1 MEAGMIPRMIARM
14 KATTALLLSTL
25 FLSVSAQ
32 AQPPRLPQASPA
44 AKAAL
49 TIGVTD
55 VEIVY
60 HRPGVKGRQI
70 WGGLVPWN
78 QVWRLGANEATTI
91 SFSTPVQVEGHDV
104 PAGTYGLF
112 AIPGQDKWTLILNKK
127 PKQWGAYSYKQEE
140 DLLRFDVKPQT
151 GPATEWMAFTMT
163 PAAPDSAVIEMAWDT
178 LRVPFTVKADVDRM
192 VWSEL
197 DKALAGKP
205 DAEVYL
211 TAVHYALE
219 KGVRLEEAMVWTD
232 KALALQ
238 ESFWGHEYKAKL
250 LQRRGKVDE
259 AVQHLD
265 KAIALAK
272 GKAPQAYIDG
282 LAKLKGEWRG

>member
-1 MEAGMIPRMIARM
+1 MIPRMKTPA
-14 KATTALLLSTL
+14 ALLLAAL
-25 FLSVSAQ
+25 FLSASAP

-44 AKAAL
+44 AKSAL
-49 TIGVTD
+49 TLGVTD

-60 HRPGVKGRQI
+60 HRPGVKGRTI
-70 WGGLVPWN
+70 WGGLVPWGE
-78 QVWRLGANEATTI
+78 VWRLGANEATTI
-91 SFSTPVQVEGHDV
+91 SFSTPVKVEGHDV

-112 AIPGQDKWTLILNKK
+112 AIPAQDKWTLILNKQ
-127 PKQWGAYSYKQEE
+127 PKQWGAYFYKPEE

-163 PAAPDSAVIEMAWDT
+163 PAAPDSAVIEMAWET
-178 LRVPFTVKADVDRM
+178 VRVPFTVKADVDRM

-219 KGVRLEEAMVWTD
+219 KGARLDEAMTWTD

-238 ESFWGHEYKAKL
+238 ENFWGHEYKAKL
-250 LQRRGKVDE
+250 LQRQGKVDE

-265 KAIALAK
+265 KAMTLAK

-282 LAKLKGEWRG
+282 LAKLKAEWKT

>member
-1 MEAGMIPRMIARM
+1 MISRMRSQ
-14 KATTALLLSTL
+14 TAFLFAAL

-112 AIPGQDKWTLILNKK
+112 AIPGQDKWTLILNKQ
-127 PKQWGAYSYKQEE
+127 PKQWGAYFYKQEE
-140 DLLRFDVKPQT
+140 DLLRFEVKPQT

-163 PAAPDSAVIEMAWDT
+163 PAGPDSAVIEMTWDT

-197 DKALAGKP
+197 DRALAGKP

-219 KGVRLEEAMVWTD
+219 KGARLDEAMAWTD

-250 LQRRGKVDE
+250 LKRQGRVDE

-265 KAIALAK
+265 KAMALAK

-282 LAKLKGEWRG
+282 LAKLKGEWKG